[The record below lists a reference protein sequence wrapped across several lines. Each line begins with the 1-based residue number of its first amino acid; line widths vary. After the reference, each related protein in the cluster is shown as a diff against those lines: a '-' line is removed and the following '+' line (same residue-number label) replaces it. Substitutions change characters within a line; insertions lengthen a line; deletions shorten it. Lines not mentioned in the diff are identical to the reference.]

1 MELDISLRI
10 LQENDVTE
18 EYVNWFHQKEV
29 ILFSDN
35 QYRNFSLEGQKEY
48 VKSKLSDEACN
59 LYGIFHKSRHVGNIV
74 LENINT
80 IHRRAEISY
89 VIGNTD
95 YWGKGA
101 ASKAISEIIQ
111 LARNKFHLNKLNAG
125 VADKNEGSKKVLI
138 KNGFK
143 IEGKKKKHLFY
154 NNQWMDQLDFE
165 LILNE
170 KI

>member
-1 MELDISLRI
+1 MELDIKLKI
-10 LQENDVTE
+10 LQENDVTD

-35 QYRNFSLEGQKEY
+35 QYKNFTLEGQKEY
-48 VKSKLSDEACN
+48 VKSKLNDEACN
-59 LYGIFHKSRHVGNIV
+59 LYGIFHKSHHIGNII
-74 LENINT
+74 LDNINT
-80 IHRRAEISY
+80 IHKRAEISY
-89 VIGNTD
+89 VIGNID
-95 YWGKGA
+95 YWGKGV

-143 IEGKKKKHLFY
+143 IEGKKKNHLFY